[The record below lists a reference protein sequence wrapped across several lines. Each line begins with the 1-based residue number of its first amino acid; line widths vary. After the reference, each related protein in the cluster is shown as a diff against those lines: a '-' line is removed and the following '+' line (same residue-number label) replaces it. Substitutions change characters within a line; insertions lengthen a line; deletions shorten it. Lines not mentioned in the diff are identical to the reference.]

1 MWDGLWYLPRKVRG
15 LSASHV
21 AFPFLLKIDPNT
33 LYIIQKFRSL
43 VAAARTPSL
52 LALIPHL
59 PSQGLGPKEQWP
71 GLGGCPPILL
81 ALETASRGCGLFLGA
96 PPPPPPH
103 GQGQILESASS
114 VPSKLPS
121 GVKCKPLGCSDGLP
135 GPGTRVFFFPS
146 APPTSPHP
154 MNPGSCKWGV
164 GNVTLKR
171 LWYLRRLRSAFHST
185 LSLFSPAILWPRI
198 SQRQDSRLV
207 LCSLAEVEQT
217 RLPPRGSSL
226 PASPPRQPL
235 GFRDLGGDKAPRPSV
250 SPVSASP

>member
-1 MWDGLWYLPRKVRG
+1 MIPGSGIPWRRKWQPTPVFLPGESHGQRSLAGCSPRHCTRVDLATKQQLEGQAWGGGVRGTVYGTCQEKSG

-52 LALIPHL
+52 GALIPHL

-71 GLGGCPPILL
+71 GLGGYPPTLL

-96 PPPPPPH
+96 PPPGPPH
-103 GQGQILESASS
+103 GKGQILESASS

-135 GPGTRVFFFPS
+135 GPGTRGFFFFSSS
-146 APPTSPHP
+146 ALPTPPHESWLLQMGSGKHHP
-154 MNPGSCKWGV
+154 
-164 GNVTLKR
+164 
-171 LWYLRRLRSAFHST
+171 
-185 LSLFSPAILWPRI
+185 
-198 SQRQDSRLV
+198 
-207 LCSLAEVEQT
+207 
-217 RLPPRGSSL
+217 
-226 PASPPRQPL
+226 
-235 GFRDLGGDKAPRPSV
+235 
-250 SPVSASP
+250 